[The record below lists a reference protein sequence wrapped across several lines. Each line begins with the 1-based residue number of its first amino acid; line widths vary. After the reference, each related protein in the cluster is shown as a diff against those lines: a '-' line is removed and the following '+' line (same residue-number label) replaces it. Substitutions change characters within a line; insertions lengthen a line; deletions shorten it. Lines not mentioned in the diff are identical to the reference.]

1 MEQLQQ
7 EKSEKARLA
16 EKQEI
21 ARNLLAENIDPVIVA
36 KTTGLSPDDLATLSA
51 K

>member
-21 ARNLLAENIDPVIVA
+21 ARKMLAKGLESQLIV
-36 KTTGLSPDDLATLSA
+36 K
-51 K
+51 

>member
-21 ARNLLAENIDPVIVA
+21 ARKMLADGFRFCYSDWLG
-36 KTTGLSPDDLATLSA
+36 TGVVQWDWF
-51 K
+51 